1 MSGGSSVA
9 ASHAVKGVTLDNP
22 ERMSY
27 ALHMTRPQR
36 ALSASQA
43 AAALGVAPVTITR
56 WIDAGTVATVGRL
69 AGKRGAYLIAQAEV
83 DRLKAERQAVAS

>member
-1 MSGGSSVA
+1 MPGGSSVA

-56 WIDAGTVATVGRL
+56 WIDAGTIAILGRL
-69 AGKRGAYLIAQAEV
+69 DGERGAYLIPKAEV
-83 DRLKAERQAVAS
+83 DRLLAERKEEAS

>member
-1 MSGGSSVA
+1 
-9 ASHAVKGVTLDNP
+9 
-22 ERMSY
+22 MSY

-56 WIDAGTVATVGRL
+56 WIDAGTIAILGRL
-69 AGKRGAYLIAQAEV
+69 DGERGAYLIPKAEV
-83 DRLKAERQAVAS
+83 DRLLAERKAVAS